1 MKIAL
6 VSPYDWGTPGGV
18 NQHLDHLAAHLI
30 ERGHTVRILAPAS
43 DAVADPRVTVMG
55 YPHAVP
61 ASGSMVRITLDP
73 RLGRQVRRVLAAEQF
88 DVVHVHEPLMPT
100 LPIQVLRHSR
110 AVNPDVVHVGTFHA
124 RKDGGNR
131 LYAYGRRLL
140 KRWFREID
148 GKIAVSQPAAQ
159 YVGRYFPGF
168 YNIIPNGIDIG
179 RFADPATE
187 RLHEYDDGM
196 LNILYVGRA
205 EKRKGLAYLIRAFGM
220 VNARMANTRLIIV
233 SPESRALRRYE
244 QSVQE
249 SGRRNIV
256 FVRGVSDGELP
267 RYHRTAALLCAPA
280 TGHESQGYVLL
291 EAMAASL
298 PVVASNIDGYASV
311 VTHGVEGLLVRP
323 KDPLALA
330 DAITALLRNADQ
342 RARMG
347 AAGRERVEEYA
358 WPRVTQQ
365 VLSYYERLLDNRR
378 GRDRAVPPLS
388 DASAPA
394 AVRPAPALHGS

>member
-6 VSPYDWGTPGGV
+6 VSPYDWDTPGGV
-18 NQHLDHLAAHLI
+18 NRHLDRLAAHLI
-30 ERGHTVRILAPAS
+30 ERGHAVRILAPAS
-43 DAVADPRVTVMG
+43 NAVADPRVVVLG
-55 YPHAVP
+55 HPRPVP
-61 ASGSMVRITLDP
+61 ASGSMVRIALDP

-140 KRWFREID
+140 KRWYREID

-159 YVGRYFPGF
+159 YVERYFPGF
-168 YNIIPNGIDIG
+168 YNIIPNGIDIE
-179 RFADPATE
+179 RFADPTIV
-187 RLHEYDDGM
+187 RLPEYDDGM
-196 LNILYVGRA
+196 FNILYVGRA

-220 VNARMANTRLIIV
+220 VNARMANTRLIVV

-244 QSVQE
+244 RSVRE

-256 FVRGVSDGELP
+256 FVRGVPDAELP
-267 RYHRTAALLCAPA
+267 RYHRTATLLCSPA

-342 RARMG
+342 RARMA
-347 AAGRERVEEYA
+347 AAGRERAEEYS
-358 WPRVTQQ
+358 WPRVAQQ

-378 GRDRAVPPLS
+378 GSDRNARPLP
-388 DASAPA
+388 DPLPHSAP
-394 AVRPAPALHGS
+394 GSLLPNP